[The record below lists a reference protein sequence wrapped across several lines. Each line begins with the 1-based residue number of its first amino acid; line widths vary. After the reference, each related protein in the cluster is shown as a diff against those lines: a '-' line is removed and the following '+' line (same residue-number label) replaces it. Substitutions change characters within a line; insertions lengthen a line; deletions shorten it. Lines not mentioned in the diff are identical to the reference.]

1 MATSNKKDG
10 EWEAQEKKPLIAIID
25 DDKSI
30 REAIGGLMRWLG
42 LRVGSF
48 SSAVEFLASSD
59 LVDNSC
65 IIADVHMP
73 QMTGIELH
81 THLKSHGYGIPTILI
96 TAYPNDD
103 ARAGALADGVVCYLI
118 KPFDNA
124 ALLGC
129 VRTALQIQSL

>member
-1 MATSNKKDG
+1 MATSDKKDR
-10 EWEAQEKKPLIAIID
+10 ERRAQETKSLIAIID
-25 DDKSI
+25 DDESI

-48 SSAVEFLASSD
+48 SSAVEFLASPD
-59 LVDNSC
+59 LAENSC

-81 THLKSHGYGIPTILI
+81 TRLKALGYRIPTILI
-96 TAYPNDD
+96 TAYPNDETR
-103 ARAGALADGVVCYLI
+103 ARALADGVVCYLV

-124 ALLGC
+124 TLMGC
-129 VRTALQIQSL
+129 VQSALQTPSE